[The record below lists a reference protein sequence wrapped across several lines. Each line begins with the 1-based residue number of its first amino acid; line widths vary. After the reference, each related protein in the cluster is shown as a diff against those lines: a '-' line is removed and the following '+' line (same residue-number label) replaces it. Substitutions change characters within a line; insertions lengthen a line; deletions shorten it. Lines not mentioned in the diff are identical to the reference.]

1 MASWWARARARLT
14 GAVSP
19 DLAQAVL
26 QWSQV
31 AARLNELIGSGSV
44 ISAADRSV
52 ILVALQALRDLP
64 TSGASADTELLE
76 AAGSLESRLMAD
88 ELAP

>member
-1 MASWWARARARLT
+1 MARRWARVRARLT

-31 AARLNELIGSGSV
+31 AARLNELIGTGSV

-52 ILVALQALRDLP
+52 ILVAL
-64 TSGASADTELLE
+64 
-76 AAGSLESRLMAD
+76 
-88 ELAP
+88 